1 MNPATPQ
8 GAVLECLFLRVKDDS
23 LSPRWAPRVP
33 PAGLILREV
42 GDGFCFKKKL
52 MVLMVSKQPL
62 TLAWGKPTSTTQL
75 PTKHRRN
82 SYSRRGAPHK
92 YENRPQPSRNQV
104 LPNSDCG
111 SRKTHIYD
119 TARRQGRL
127 LSKHTHFEILL
138 WLA

>member
-1 MNPATPQ
+1 M
-8 GAVLECLFLRVKDDS
+8 LECLFLRVKDDS

-82 SYSRRGAPHK
+82 SYSRLGETHK

-104 LPNSDCG
+104 LPNFDCG
-111 SRKTHIYD
+111 SRKPTSTTTRAD
-119 TARRQGRL
+119 KDNFCPNTPF
-127 LSKHTHFEILL
+127 SKSLCGPGKEHVFDKTE
-138 WLA
+138 